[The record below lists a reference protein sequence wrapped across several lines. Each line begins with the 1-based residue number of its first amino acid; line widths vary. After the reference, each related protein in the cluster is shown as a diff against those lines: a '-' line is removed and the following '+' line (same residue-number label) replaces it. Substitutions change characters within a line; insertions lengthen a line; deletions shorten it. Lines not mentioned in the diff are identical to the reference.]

1 MTWEN
6 PWSSPLNSQNLDQ
19 LSNQYQNQ
27 LDTLNRIK
35 AASNGVLEEINKEL
49 SSLSKEEQKLLLE
62 NQDYVMAKNLY
73 ETGLLNF
80 ISSKF
85 SCEYVSTQG
94 GKEAA
99 MNLLKVL
106 KGSKEKI
113 VYQAKIRDE
122 KINKILD
129 MLDNDPELR
138 KRYEEYG
145 KQ

>member
-6 PWSSPLNSQNLDQ
+6 PWGSPLASQNLDQ
-19 LSNQYQNQ
+19 LSNQYQTQ
-27 LDTLNRIK
+27 LNALNRIK
-35 AASNGVLEEINKEL
+35 AAGNGVLEEINNEL
-49 SSLSKEEQKLLLE
+49 GSLSKEEQKLLLN
-62 NQDYVMAKNLY
+62 NQDYLMAKNLY

-85 SCEYVSTQG
+85 SCEFVSTQG

-99 MNLLKVL
+99 INLLNVI

-113 VYQAKIRDE
+113 MYQAKIRDE
-122 KINKILD
+122 KINKVLD
-129 MLDNDPELR
+129 MLENDPELR

-145 KQ
+145 K

>member
-6 PWSSPLNSQNLDQ
+6 PWGSPLTSQNLDQ
-19 LSNQYQNQ
+19 LSNQYQTQ
-27 LDTLNRIK
+27 LEALNRMK

-49 SSLSKEEQKLLLE
+49 GSLSKEEQKLLLD
-62 NQDYVMAKNLY
+62 NQDYLMAKNLY

-85 SCEYVSTQG
+85 SCEFVSTQG

-99 MNLLKVL
+99 MNLLNVI

-113 VYQAKIRDE
+113 MYQAKIRDE
-122 KINKILD
+122 KINKVLD
-129 MLDNDPELR
+129 MLENDPELR

-145 KQ
+145 K

>member
-6 PWSSPLNSQNLDQ
+6 PWGSPLTSQNLDQ
-19 LSNQYQNQ
+19 LSNQYQTQ
-27 LDTLNRIK
+27 LDALNRMK

-49 SSLSKEEQKLLLE
+49 GSLSKEEQKLLLD
-62 NQDYVMAKNLY
+62 NQDYLMAKNLY

-85 SCEYVSTQG
+85 SYEFVSTQG

-99 MNLLKVL
+99 MNLLNVI

-113 VYQAKIRDE
+113 MYQTKIRDE
-122 KINKILD
+122 KINKVLD
-129 MLDNDPELR
+129 MLENDPELR

-145 KQ
+145 K

>member
-6 PWSSPLNSQNLDQ
+6 PWGSPLTSQNLDQ
-19 LSNQYQNQ
+19 LSNQYQTQ
-27 LDTLNRIK
+27 LDALNRMK

-49 SSLSKEEQKLLLE
+49 GSLSKEEQKLLLD
-62 NQDYVMAKNLY
+62 NQDYLMAKNLY

-85 SCEYVSTQG
+85 SYEFVSTQG
-94 GKEAA
+94 GREAA
-99 MNLLKVL
+99 MNLLNVI

-113 VYQAKIRDE
+113 MYQAKIRDE
-122 KINKILD
+122 KINKVLD
-129 MLDNDPELR
+129 MLENDPELR

-145 KQ
+145 K

>member
-6 PWSSPLNSQNLDQ
+6 PWGSPLTSQNLDQ
-19 LSNQYQNQ
+19 FSNQYQTQ
-27 LDTLNRIK
+27 LDALNRMK

-49 SSLSKEEQKLLLE
+49 GSLSKEEQKLLLD
-62 NQDYVMAKNLY
+62 NQDYLMAKNLY

-85 SCEYVSTQG
+85 SYEFVSTQG

-99 MNLLKVL
+99 MNLLNVI

-113 VYQAKIRDE
+113 IYQAKIRDE
-122 KINKILD
+122 KINKVLD
-129 MLDNDPELR
+129 MLENDPELR

-145 KQ
+145 K

>member
-6 PWSSPLNSQNLDQ
+6 PWGSPLTSQNLDQ
-19 LSNQYQNQ
+19 LSNQYQTQ
-27 LDTLNRIK
+27 LDALNRMK

-49 SSLSKEEQKLLLE
+49 GSLSKEEQKLLLD
-62 NQDYVMAKNLY
+62 NQDYLMAKNLY

-85 SCEYVSTQG
+85 SCEFVSTQG

-99 MNLLKVL
+99 MNLLNVI

-113 VYQAKIRDE
+113 IYQAKIRDE
-122 KINKILD
+122 KINKVLD
-129 MLDNDPELR
+129 MLENDPELR

-145 KQ
+145 K

>member
-6 PWSSPLNSQNLDQ
+6 PWGSPLTSQNLDQ
-19 LSNQYQNQ
+19 LSNQYQTQ
-27 LDTLNRIK
+27 LDALNRMK
-35 AASNGVLEEINKEL
+35 TASNGVLEEINKEL
-49 SSLSKEEQKLLLE
+49 GSLSKEEQKLLLD
-62 NQDYVMAKNLY
+62 NQDYLMAKNLY

-85 SCEYVSTQG
+85 SCEFVSTQG

-99 MNLLKVL
+99 MNLLNVI

-113 VYQAKIRDE
+113 MYQAKIRDE
-122 KINKILD
+122 KINKVLD
-129 MLDNDPELR
+129 MLENDPELR

-145 KQ
+145 K

>member
-6 PWSSPLNSQNLDQ
+6 PWGSPLASQNLDQ
-19 LSNQYQNQ
+19 LSNQYQTQ
-27 LDTLNRIK
+27 LDALNRIK
-35 AASNGVLEEINKEL
+35 AAGSGVLEEINKEL

-62 NQDYVMAKNLY
+62 NQDYLMAKNLY

-99 MNLLKVL
+99 NNLLKVI

-113 VYQAKIRDE
+113 MYQAKIRDE
-122 KINKILD
+122 KINKVLD
-129 MLDNDPELR
+129 MLENDPELR

-145 KQ
+145 K

>member
-6 PWSSPLNSQNLDQ
+6 PWGSPLTSQNLDQ
-19 LSNQYQNQ
+19 LSNQYQTQ
-27 LDTLNRIK
+27 LDALNRMK

-49 SSLSKEEQKLLLE
+49 GSLSKEEQKLLLD
-62 NQDYVMAKNLY
+62 NQDYLMAKNLY

-85 SCEYVSTQG
+85 SCEFVSTQG

-99 MNLLKVL
+99 MNLLNVI

-113 VYQAKIRDE
+113 MYQAKIRDE
-122 KINKILD
+122 KINKVLD
-129 MLDNDPELR
+129 MLENDPELR
-138 KRYEEYG
+138 KRYEECG
-145 KQ
+145 K

>member
-6 PWSSPLNSQNLDQ
+6 PWGSPLTSQNLDQ
-19 LSNQYQNQ
+19 LSNQYQTQ
-27 LDTLNRIK
+27 LDALNRMK

-49 SSLSKEEQKLLLE
+49 GSLSKEEQKLLLD
-62 NQDYVMAKNLY
+62 NQDYLMAKNLY

-85 SCEYVSTQG
+85 SCEFVSTQG

-99 MNLLKVL
+99 MNLLNVI

-113 VYQAKIRDE
+113 MYQAKIRDE
-122 KINKILD
+122 KINKVLD
-129 MLDNDPELR
+129 MLENDPELR
-138 KRYEEYG
+138 KRYEEYD
-145 KQ
+145 K

>member
-6 PWSSPLNSQNLDQ
+6 PWSSPLNTQNLDQ

>member
-6 PWSSPLNSQNLDQ
+6 PWGSPLTSQNLDQ
-19 LSNQYQNQ
+19 LSNQYQTQ
-27 LDTLNRIK
+27 LDALNRMK
-35 AASNGVLEEINKEL
+35 ATSNGVLEEINKEL
-49 SSLSKEEQKLLLE
+49 GSLSKEEQKLLLD
-62 NQDYVMAKNLY
+62 NQDYLMAKNLY

-85 SCEYVSTQG
+85 SCEFVSTQG

-99 MNLLKVL
+99 MNLLNVI

-113 VYQAKIRDE
+113 MYQAKIRDE
-122 KINKILD
+122 KINKVLD
-129 MLDNDPELR
+129 MLENDPELR

-145 KQ
+145 K

>member
-6 PWSSPLNSQNLDQ
+6 PWGSPLTSQNLDQ
-19 LSNQYQNQ
+19 LSNQYQTQ
-27 LDTLNRIK
+27 LDALNRMK

-49 SSLSKEEQKLLLE
+49 GSLSKEEQKLLLD
-62 NQDYVMAKNLY
+62 NQDYLMAKNLY

-85 SCEYVSTQG
+85 SCEFVSTQG
-94 GKEAA
+94 GKESA
-99 MNLLKVL
+99 MNLLNVI

-113 VYQAKIRDE
+113 MYQAKIRDE
-122 KINKILD
+122 KINKVLD
-129 MLDNDPELR
+129 MLENDPELR

-145 KQ
+145 K

>member
-6 PWSSPLNSQNLDQ
+6 PWGSPLTSQNLDQ
-19 LSNQYQNQ
+19 LSNQYQTQ
-27 LDTLNRIK
+27 LDALNRMK
-35 AASNGVLEEINKEL
+35 AASNGDLEEINKEL
-49 SSLSKEEQKLLLE
+49 GSLSKEEQKLLLD
-62 NQDYVMAKNLY
+62 NQDYLMAKNLY

-85 SCEYVSTQG
+85 SCEFVSTQG

-99 MNLLKVL
+99 MNLLNVI

-113 VYQAKIRDE
+113 MYQAKIRDE
-122 KINKILD
+122 KINKVLD
-129 MLDNDPELR
+129 MLENDPELR

-145 KQ
+145 K

>member
-6 PWSSPLNSQNLDQ
+6 PWGSPLASQNLDQ
-19 LSNQYQNQ
+19 LSNQYQTQ
-27 LDTLNRIK
+27 LDALNRMK

-49 SSLSKEEQKLLLE
+49 GSLSKEEQKLLLD
-62 NQDYVMAKNLY
+62 NQDYLMAKNLY

-85 SCEYVSTQG
+85 SYEFVSTQG

-99 MNLLKVL
+99 MNLLNVI

-113 VYQAKIRDE
+113 MYQAKIRDE
-122 KINKILD
+122 KINKVLD
-129 MLDNDPELR
+129 MLENDPELR

-145 KQ
+145 K

>member
-6 PWSSPLNSQNLDQ
+6 PWGSPLTSQNLDQ
-19 LSNQYQNQ
+19 LSTQYQTQ
-27 LDTLNRIK
+27 LDALNRMK

-49 SSLSKEEQKLLLE
+49 GSLSKEEQKLLLD
-62 NQDYVMAKNLY
+62 NQDYLMAKNLY

-85 SCEYVSTQG
+85 SCEFVSTQG

-99 MNLLKVL
+99 MNLLNVI

-113 VYQAKIRDE
+113 MYQAKIRDE
-122 KINKILD
+122 KINKVLD
-129 MLDNDPELR
+129 MLENDPELR

-145 KQ
+145 K

>member
-6 PWSSPLNSQNLDQ
+6 PWGSPLTSQNLDQ
-19 LSNQYQNQ
+19 LSNQYQTH
-27 LDTLNRIK
+27 LDALNRMK

-49 SSLSKEEQKLLLE
+49 GSLSKEEQKLLLD
-62 NQDYVMAKNLY
+62 NQDYLMAKNLY

-85 SCEYVSTQG
+85 SCEFVSTQG

-99 MNLLKVL
+99 MNLLNVI

-113 VYQAKIRDE
+113 MYQAKIRDE
-122 KINKILD
+122 KINKVLD
-129 MLDNDPELR
+129 MLENDPELR

-145 KQ
+145 K